1 MKDINGFIKRFEA
14 GLTALEGVSWP
25 EARRR
30 YDTACQQFAPPD
42 PAGLGVRDE
51 SVANVAVRRF
61 SPFDAAAAGAV
72 LYVHG
77 GGFTIGSVRSH
88 HGIAASLAEALG
100 HEVMSVAYRLAPDAT
115 YADML
120 ADCHAVAGAITPITA
135 MVGDSAGGRLVMDLA
150 KRLYAKIPLGLIYPP
165 VEGLCED
172 TLGRDAPLLSRAD
185 VLSLQPYYPETRPA
199 PLGSPPPSF
208 ALEVLAVE
216 HDPLTVPLEAAVAHW
231 RNAGADIGYRCAPGM
246 VHGALHAHALLP
258 NMQNAW
264 QDFCQAL
271 ASRITR

>member
-1 MKDINGFIKRFEA
+1 MIGISDFIERFDA
-14 GLTALEGVSWP
+14 GLTALEGTSFP

-30 YDTACQQFAPPD
+30 YDTLCQQFAPPN
-42 PAGLGVRDE
+42 PARLSVRDE
-51 SVANVAVRRF
+51 TVANVAVRCF
-61 SPFDAAAAGAV
+61 LPQDAAASGAV

-88 HGIAASLAEALG
+88 HGIAASLAEQLG
-100 HEVMSVAYRLAPDAT
+100 HEVISVDYRLAPGAT

-120 ADCHAVAGAITPITA
+120 ADCHAVAGAMTPIA
-135 MVGDSAGGRLVMDLA
+135 MIGDSAGGRLVMDLA
-150 KRLYAKIPLGLIYPP
+150 NRLHAKIPLGLIYPP
-165 VEGLCED
+165 VEGLCEA
-172 TLGRDAPLLSRAD
+172 TLGPDAPLLSRAD
-185 VLSLQPYYPETRPA
+185 VLSLPSFYPETRPA
-199 PLGSPPPSF
+199 SLGSTPPSL

-216 HDPLTVPLEAAVAHW
+216 HDPLTAPLETAVAFW
-231 RNAGADIGYRCAPGM
+231 RKAGADVGYRCAPGM

-258 NMQNAW
+258 EMQNAW

>member
-1 MKDINGFIKRFEA
+1 MKDINRFIKRFET

-30 YDTACQQFAPPD
+30 YDTVCQQFAPPD
-42 PAGLGVRDE
+42 PAGLGVKDE
-51 SVANVAVRRF
+51 SVASVAVRRF
-61 SPFDAAAAGAV
+61 VPFDAAASGAV

-100 HEVMSVAYRLAPDAT
+100 HEVMSVEYRLAPAAT

-120 ADCHAVAGAITPITA
+120 ADCHAVAGAITPIA

-150 KRLYAKIPLGLIYPP
+150 KRLNAKLPLGLIYPP
-165 VEGLCED
+165 VEGLYED
-172 TLGRDAPLLSRAD
+172 TLGPDAPLLSRAD
-185 VLSLQPYYPETRPA
+185 VLSLHPFYPETQPA
-199 PLGSPPPSF
+199 SLASTPPSF

-216 HDPLTVPLEAAVAHW
+216 HDPLTAPLEKAVMHW
-231 RNAGADIGYRCAPGM
+231 RSAGANIGYRCAPGM

-271 ASRITR
+271 VSLITR

>member
-1 MKDINGFIKRFEA
+1 MKGISDFIQRFDA
-14 GLTALEGVSWP
+14 GLAALEGASWP
-25 EARRR
+25 EARRC
-30 YDTACQQFAPPD
+30 YDTVCQQFAPPD
-42 PAGLGVRDE
+42 PAGLGVSDE
-51 SVANVAVRRF
+51 SIINVPVRRF
-61 SPFDAAAAGAV
+61 LPHDAAASGAV

-100 HEVMSVAYRLAPDAT
+100 HEVISVEYRLAPVAT

-120 ADCHAVAGAITPITA
+120 ADCHAVAGAISPIV

-150 KRLYAKIPLGLIYPP
+150 KRLHTKIPLGLIYPP

-172 TLGRDAPLLSRAD
+172 TLGPDAPLLTRAD
-185 VLSLQPYYPETRPA
+185 VLSLQPFYPKTRPA
-199 PLGSPPPSF
+199 LLGNLPPSF

-216 HDPLTVPLEAAVAHW
+216 HDPLTAPLEAAVAHW
-231 RNAGADIGYRCAPGM
+231 RNAGADVGYRCAPGM

-258 NMQNAW
+258 DMQNAW

>member
-14 GLTALEGVSWP
+14 GLAALDGVSWP
-25 EARRR
+25 EARHH
-30 YDTACQQFAPPD
+30 YDTVCQQFAPPD
-42 PAGLGVRDE
+42 PAGLNVRDE
-51 SVANVAVRRF
+51 LVANVAVRLF
-61 SPFDAAAAGAV
+61 SPNDAASGAV

-88 HGIAASLAEALG
+88 HGIAASMAGQLG
-100 HEVMSVAYRLAPDAT
+100 HEVISVDYRLAPDAT

-120 ADCHAVAGAITPITA
+120 DDCHAVADAIIPIA

-150 KRLYAKIPLGLIYPP
+150 KNLNAKIPLGLVYPP
-165 VEGLCED
+165 VEGLYED
-172 TLGRDAPLLSRAD
+172 TLGPDAPLLSRAD
-185 VLSLQPYYPETRPA
+185 VLSLQPFYPDTRPMS
-199 PLGSPPPSF
+199 PGSTPPSF

-216 HDPLTVPLEAAVAHW
+216 HDPLTAPLETAIAHW
-231 RNAGADIGYRCAPGM
+231 RNTGTDVGYRCAPGM
-246 VHGALHAHALLP
+246 VHGALHAHALLSE
-258 NMQNAW
+258 MQNAW